1 MVSLR
6 DDDDVYM
13 DLSQVN
19 EHALVCREFDSAY
32 IGYTV
37 GAGGMGRAVYD
48 YDLCV
53 DALIERDKMSPEEA
67 VEYFEFNTL
76 GAYFGEN
83 TPLFIVM
90 RAADREC
97 VPK

>member
-1 MVSLR
+1 MVSFE
-6 DDDDVYM
+6 DEEDIYI

-19 EHALVCREFDSAY
+19 EHALVCREYDSAY

-37 GAGGMGRAVYD
+37 GAAGAWRAVYD
-48 YDLCV
+48 YDLCI
-53 DALIERDKMSPEEA
+53 DALIESDKMSPQEA

-76 GAYFGEN
+76 CAYVGEN
-83 TPLFIVM
+83 TPLFIVK

>member
-1 MVSLR
+1 VVSFG
-6 DDDDVYM
+6 DEEDIYM

-19 EHALVCREFDSAY
+19 EHALVCREYDSAY

-37 GAGGMGRAVYD
+37 GAGVAWRAVYD
-48 YDLCV
+48 YDLCI
-53 DALIERDKMSPEEA
+53 DALIESDKMSPQEA

-76 GAYFGEN
+76 CAYVGEN
-83 TPLFIVM
+83 TPLFIVK

-97 VPK
+97 VPE